1 MSNKIKYEFSGPYKI
16 FKKTQELKKLKNYD
30 IINAYIKIGSKIKE
44 VRENKITYSLVKNNL
59 YIYHSF
65 NDIDYSGRW
74 YNINFPKENI
84 LNIKNNILEV
94 KINEWE
100 NIETGKLTKA
110 KIIIEF
116 SDKAIKKL
124 KKSLMLTIP

>member
-1 MSNKIKYEFSGPYKI
+1 MLKKIKFEFNGPCKFI
-16 FKKTQELKKLKNYD
+16 KKTKEFKKLNMQD
-30 IINAYIKIGSKIKE
+30 IIHVCIKTGRKIKE
-44 VRENKITYSLVKNNL
+44 VRENKITYSLHKNNL
-59 YIYHSF
+59 FIYHSF

-110 KIIIEF
+110 TIIIEF
-116 SDKAIKKL
+116 SEKAVKK
-124 KKSLMLTIP
+124 MLTTKPKN

>member
-1 MSNKIKYEFSGPYKI
+1 MLKKIKFEFNGPCKFI
-16 FKKTQELKKLKNYD
+16 QKTNKFKKLKNND
-30 IINAYIKIGSKIKE
+30 IIHVYIKTGKKIKE
-44 VRENKITYSLVKNNL
+44 MHENKLTYIIDKNNL
-59 YIYHSF
+59 SIYHIF

-100 NIETGKLTKA
+100 NMETRKLTKIT
-110 KIIIEF
+110 IIIEF
-116 SDKAIKKL
+116 SDKAIKKI
-124 KKSLMLTIP
+124 LTIP